1 MAGSVTLDRLKE
13 ILVNTGF
20 KNIDIEA
27 NVVTDEYASKWGI
40 DEVNLKDYLLS
51 STITA
56 YK

>member
-1 MAGSVTLDRLKE
+1 MERIKE
-13 ILVNTGF
+13 ILQQAGF
-20 KNIDIEA
+20 KNIDIDA
-27 NVVTDEYASKWGI
+27 KVVTDEYAAKWGI